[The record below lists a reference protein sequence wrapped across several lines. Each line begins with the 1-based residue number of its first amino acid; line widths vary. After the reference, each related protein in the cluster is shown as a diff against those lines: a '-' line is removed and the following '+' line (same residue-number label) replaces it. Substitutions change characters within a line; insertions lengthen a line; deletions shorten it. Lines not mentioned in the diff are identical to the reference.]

1 MTYRNLYSNNK
12 NTSIIARTVSVVNVY
27 YKIFFAKIVQKKLK
41 TLSVVPVFNLD
52 SDKETFFYVL
62 FIFLLF
68 FYTCKSSV
76 I

>member
-27 YKIFFAKIVQKKLK
+27 YTIFFAKIVQKKLK

-68 FYTCKSSV
+68 SYTCKSSV